1 MKIKYR
7 RFDDNDYTEVDVV
20 YFQFSNFKKPNDTI
34 LRLYLKVTDEVMRT
48 VVDKIVDIENVCEVY
63 IEEI

>member
-7 RFDDNDYTEVDVV
+7 RFDDNDYTEVECIFFKFEKSLGIPLKDKTSLIWFGEEEFHSV
-20 YFQFSNFKKPNDTI
+20 YH
-34 LRLYLKVTDEVMRT
+34 
-48 VVDKIVDIENVCEVY
+48 VCEVC

>member
-7 RFDDNDYTEVDVV
+7 RFDENGYTEVECD
-20 YFQFSNFKKPNDTI
+20 NFIFHLSVENETELNLFASDGEI
-34 LRLYLKVTDEVMRT
+34 YRLL
-48 VVDKIVDIENVCEVY
+48 NVCEVY

>member
-7 RFDDNDYTEVDVV
+7 RFDDVDYTEVEVND
-20 YFQFSNFKKPNDTI
+20 FNFYNKTHITRNGTELAWIASDGEI
-34 LRLYLKVTDEVMRT
+34 YNVL
-48 VVDKIVDIENVCEVY
+48 NVCEVY

>member
-7 RFDDNDYTEVDVV
+7 RYGDTEYTEVKCDS
-20 YFQFSNFKKPNDTI
+20 FNFHNNDYITRNELELGWI
-34 LRLYLKVTDEVMRT
+34 VGG
-48 VVDKIVDIENVCEVY
+48 KIHWAENVCEVY

>member
-7 RFDDNDYTEVDVV
+7 RFDDNDYTEVECDDFL
-20 YFQFSNFKKPNDTI
+20 FQTYPADKK
-34 LRLYLKVTDEVMRT
+34 LRLVCYFVGSDVENEYHT
-48 VVDKIVDIENVCEVY
+48 VIRNVCEVY